1 MAGRAGFKHLLFGVD
16 ALALEGDWISPAMS
30 VLLRFRLARPALV
43 LAAALLSGLAY
54 AQATEAPP
62 AEAGTV
68 RLGNLKFVHYGTIF
82 YMKEIAPRHGFKI
95 SETVFAKSGDLIPAL
110 LKGEFDLVASSA
122 EGAIEARAAGAP
134 VQVVAGFARGGA
146 RIIGRPDIEWK
157 GVPDLRGRRVAV
169 PRGGTHEVLLLAEL
183 SRHKLRWSTAP
194 GQDVLLVYM
203 QYGTMNAALERR
215 EIDAAC
221 QSEPQASQA
230 ISKGV
235 AREITKPYETEAGEP
250 TRVLLMHERVLA
262 DPVLAAKVMRCFVDA
277 TRTFLEQPTL
287 AEEYICDRL
296 FEGKLSRAD
305 YRLAFTN
312 ARFTYEVSPAEI
324 QGVVNAMLQNN
335 LGTIIGYYTR
345 PPAAADWV
353 RTDLVS
359 EARRALKG
367 DAPAPAAAR

>member
-1 MAGRAGFKHLLFGVD
+1 MSAPFHLRLVRP
-16 ALALEGDWISPAMS
+16 ALALAAWLLPVHLRAQSPE
-30 VLLRFRLARPALV
+30 P
-43 LAAALLSGLAY
+43 
-54 AQATEAPP
+54 PP
-62 AEAGTV
+62 AEPGVV

-82 YMKEIAPRHGFKI
+82 YMKEIAPRHGLKI
-95 SETVFAKSGDLIPAL
+95 SETIFAKSGDLIPAL

-146 RIIGRPDIEWK
+146 RIIGRSDIEWK

-203 QYGTMNAALERR
+203 QYSTMNAALERR
-215 EIDAAC
+215 EIDATC

-235 AREITKPYETEAGEP
+235 AREIIKPYGTEAGEP

-262 DPVLAAKVMRCFVDA
+262 DPGLAAKVMRCFVDA
-277 TRTFLEQPTL
+277 TRTFVEQPAL

-296 FEGKLSRAD
+296 FDGKLSRAD

-312 ARFTYEVSPAEI
+312 ARFTYEVSPDEI
-324 QGVVNAMLQNN
+324 QGVINAMLQNN

-345 PPAAADWV
+345 PPPAAGWV

-359 EARRALKG
+359 EARRALKS
-367 DAPAPAAAR
+367 DAPLPAAVR